1 MNYGQIYDCDTAN
14 GIGLRVSLFVS
25 GCTHHCLGCF
35 NEETWDFHYGLPY
48 TQKTQKELIEKLSRP
63 YIRGLTLIGGEPC
76 EPCNQREL
84 QPLLMEVKLLM
95 PSKDIWCYSGYCF
108 EELAFD
114 SGSRCRCEVTDDFLS
129 YIDVLVDGEF
139 VLEKKDISLL
149 FRGSSNQR
157 LLDLPESIRAGTP
170 VLWSPKCSE

>member
-84 QPLLMEVKLLM
+84 LPLLKT
-95 PSKDIWCYSGYCF
+95 C
-108 EELAFD
+108 
-114 SGSRCRCEVTDDFLS
+114 
-129 YIDVLVDGEF
+129 
-139 VLEKKDISLL
+139 
-149 FRGSSNQR
+149 
-157 LLDLPESIRAGTP
+157 
-170 VLWSPKCSE
+170 